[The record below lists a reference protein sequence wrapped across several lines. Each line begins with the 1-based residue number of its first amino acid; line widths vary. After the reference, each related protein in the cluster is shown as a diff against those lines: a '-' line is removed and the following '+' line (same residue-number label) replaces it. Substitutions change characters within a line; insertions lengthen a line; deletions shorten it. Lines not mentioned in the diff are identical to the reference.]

1 MCVTYN
7 EHTHTTAASNESPLL
22 SNNEVAELLCA
33 AEEEAI
39 LNMDD
44 DAIVRGRPANV
55 VTS

>member
-1 MCVTYN
+1 M
-7 EHTHTTAASNESPLL
+7 HAAAASNESPFL
-22 SNNEVAELLCA
+22 SNTEVAELLRA
-33 AEEEAI
+33 AEEETI